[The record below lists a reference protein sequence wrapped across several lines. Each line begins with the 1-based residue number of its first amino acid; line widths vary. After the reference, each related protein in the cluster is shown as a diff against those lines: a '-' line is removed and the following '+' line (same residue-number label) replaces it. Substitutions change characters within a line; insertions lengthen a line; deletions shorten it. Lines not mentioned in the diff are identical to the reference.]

1 MESIKIFFEEETPDL
16 EELKEDIAATSRH
29 LADLKAKLYI
39 AEHKGEKSAKMK
51 KLLKREAIQKKEHEN
66 FIRESVSPSM
76 KAIFEMISF
85 ENYLL
90 MLKDMG
96 FKRAV
101 PTLRHQIKWQ
111 KGKEWKKTKN

>member
-16 EELKEDIAATSRH
+16 EELKEDIAETSRH

-96 FKRAV
+96 FKGACLPSSNKISERKINA
-101 PTLRHQIKWQ
+101 
-111 KGKEWKKTKN
+111 KK